1 MACQTVYTIN
11 ALTLLA
17 AEKDRHYAQVLYRG
31 NLLLADGVGA
41 VWAIHRLT
49 GKKAERVPGVDLIL
63 DLSRICA
70 KEKQSVFLLGSG
82 PGVAEKA
89 AQKLRQ
95 VIPGISIAGSC
106 AGFWEPDQDAEIVNR
121 INHSGAGLL
130 LVGLGQPR
138 QEFFLDTYRN
148 DLQVGVAMGVGG
160 SFDVPPSACSNNPG
174 RSAVAPVNAPLRN
187 PNSSDSSSDSGMAP
201 QFTATK
207 VLLARSDKRCTLRAT
222 ISLPTPVSPVIKT
235 GESVGATRAANKKAC
250 RTPALSPTISPS
262 LNSGNMPAGIQR

>member
-70 KEKQSVFLLGSG
+70 KEKQSVILLGSG
-82 PGVAEKA
+82 HGVAEKA

-160 SFDVPPSACSNNPG
+160 SFDVLSGALKRAPRWMQRVGMEWVFRVIQEPSRIP
-174 RSAVAPVNAPLRN
+174 RMIRLVEFVWRIF
-187 PNSSDSSSDSGMAP
+187 
-201 QFTATK
+201 FT
-207 VLLARSDKRCTLRAT
+207 S
-222 ISLPTPVSPVIKT
+222 
-235 GESVGATRAANKKAC
+235 KKPKQEKA
-250 RTPALSPTISPS
+250 
-262 LNSGNMPAGIQR
+262 